1 VSLGVSLDGPAELHD
16 ANRKTLG
23 GGGSFTNVMSGI
35 ELLRAHNLRI
45 NVLTVLS
52 AENIDRPDE
61 TFHFFLDHDL
71 LQVAFNVE
79 EIEGPN
85 LLSSLDDRRY

>member
-1 VSLGVSLDGPAELHD
+1 
-16 ANRKTLG
+16 
-23 GGGSFTNVMSGI
+23 
-35 ELLRAHNLRI
+35 
-45 NVLTVLS
+45 VLTVLS